1 MRRLNL
7 EGDSLSP
14 DQKQEIEKKIQ
25 EDKATLNLLLS
36 EQKIAQAKY
45 REEKSS
51 LSVTSS
57 TSSLNTS

>member
-7 EGDSLSP
+7 EGDNLSP

-57 TSSLNTS
+57 TSTLNTS